1 MLCSM
6 ETQMRPRCAIRR
18 ILESISAYSGSL
30 VGATGGADDAAWV
43 YMHAVPDVTVLRR
56 TLNATAAGSREE

>member
-18 ILESISAYSGSL
+18 ILESILAYSVSL
-30 VGATGGADDAAWV
+30 VDATGGADDASWV
-43 YMHAVPDVTVLRR
+43 CMRAVPDVTVLRR
-56 TLNATAAGSREE
+56 TLDATAAGSREE